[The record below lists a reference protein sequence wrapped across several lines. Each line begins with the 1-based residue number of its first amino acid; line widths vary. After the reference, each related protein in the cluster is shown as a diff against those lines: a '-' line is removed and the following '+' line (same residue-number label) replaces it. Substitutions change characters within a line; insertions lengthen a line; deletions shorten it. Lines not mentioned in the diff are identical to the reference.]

1 MVRRLSGRVA
11 FVTVGESTG
20 EVARARALAAALVA
34 EGASVVLVSP
44 DADTGG
50 RLAADVGAGA
60 VFCPGDDAGSDTDID
75 ALVELADDLTRQ
87 A

>member
-1 MVRRLSGRVA
+1 MARRLSGRVA
-11 FVTVGESTG
+11 FVTVGEGTG
-20 EVARARALAAALVA
+20 EVARARALARALVA
-34 EGASVVLVSP
+34 EGASVVLVSA
-44 DADTGG
+44 DADAGG

-60 VFCPGDDAGSDTDID
+60 VFCPGDGAGDQVP